1 MRRARKDFLPKVGE
15 KMYYRAEYDKQIHEA
30 TCYEIEK
37 KEGYETMY
45 YTTPKNKACRGFVSE
60 DALLDPLSKQVQNF
74 IHRDFKKYEAKFEEA
89 WREYREERGEG
100 AITVNIKDLAK
111 HFFELGLNIR

>member
-1 MRRARKDFLPKVGE
+1 MRRARKEYLPKVGE

-45 YTTPKNKACRGFVSE
+45 YTTPKNKACRGFISE
-60 DALLDPLSKQVQNF
+60 NALLDPLSKQVQNF

-89 WREYREERGEG
+89 WKEYKEGKGEG